1 MERDSEINPRTAA
14 MLALLAIEQVIRIIS
29 IKFLLSTNSI

>member
-14 MLALLAIEQVIRIIS
+14 MLALLAIEQVRRIYQ
-29 IKFLLSTNSI
+29 

>member
-1 MERDSEINPRTAA
+1 MERDSEINARTAA
-14 MLALLAIEQVIRIIS
+14 MLALLAIEQVIRIIL

>member
-14 MLALLAIEQVIRIIS
+14 ILALLAIEQVIIIYINRIFI
-29 IKFLLSTNSI
+29 IN